1 MINWSWAE
9 GCDVNDNDD
18 DEKSS
23 DKKDDHYLLF
33 SNMFNSDRDQHCYTL
48 LLLSTDWSWLTKN
61 SCTDYCK
68 QLDHH
73 FGDDDDDGDDD
84 AGGDDGDDDDMMM
97 TMMIMR
103 MKLLL
108 ATNGS
113 WPTKT
118 SHTSQS
124 VMDYCKQLDHD
135 HDHDLGEW

>member
-1 MINWSWAE
+1 MRGRALVASRSALTRPAQIWSGISLRATR
-9 GCDVNDNDD
+9 
-18 DEKSS
+18 
-23 DKKDDHYLLF
+23 F
-33 SNMFNSDRDQHCYTL
+33 
-48 LLLSTDWSWLTKN
+48 
-61 SCTDYCK
+61 
-68 QLDHH
+68 
-73 FGDDDDDGDDD
+73 DDD

-135 HDHDLGEW
+135 HDHDLGE